1 VWPMAHT
8 SLDRDA
14 TLRDMVLFMLSAAAS
29 YGLTALFAQRLG
41 PRRPD

>member
-1 VWPMAHT
+1 MAHT
-8 SLDRDA
+8 PLDRDA